1 MDSFLIPLFCVLFS
15 IAFYPILMICVAL
28 AVSAGIYT
36 WLIFAVMLSPYFA
49 LWYFVLKRR
58 MLNYFKLL
66 LESKPYEWNVEK
78 ALAEYVELLDKK
90 QKP

>member
-1 MDSFLIPLFCVLFS
+1 
-15 IAFYPILMICVAL
+15 MICVAL